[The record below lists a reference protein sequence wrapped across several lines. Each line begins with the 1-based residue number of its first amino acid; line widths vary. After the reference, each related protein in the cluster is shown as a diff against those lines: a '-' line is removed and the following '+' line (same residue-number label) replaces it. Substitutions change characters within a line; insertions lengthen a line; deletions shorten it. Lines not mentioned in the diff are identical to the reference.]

1 MIKLDM
7 LGPAQFRYGDRDM
20 APQAAEICQRAIAD
34 REGQGIEARRLQGL
48 QHAILTEQAPHRG
61 PLGW

>member
-1 MIKLDM
+1 
-7 LGPAQFRYGDRDM
+7 M
-20 APQAAEICQRAIAD
+20 APEAAEVCQRAIAD

-48 QHAILTEQAPHRG
+48 QHMILTEQALLRG